1 MEMSI
6 IFLGVALLG
15 VWLVVS
21 SKRWKTLLMATGPDS
36 GLLHAKYAH
45 LKSNNVKCKLVT
57 HSNNIAE
64 VGIMEPTDVFPNG
77 AGSVTKLKVHEKDM
91 VQAKELLEEFT
102 EAV

>member
-6 IFLGVALLG
+6 MLLVVALLG
-15 VWLVVS
+15 VWLVVR
-21 SKRWKTLLMATGPDS
+21 SKRWKTLLTATGPDS
-36 GLLHAKYAH
+36 DLLHAKYAH

-57 HSNNIAE
+57 DSNTIVE
-64 VGIMEPTDVFPNG
+64 VGIVESTDVFPNG

-91 VQAKELLEEFT
+91 EQAKELLEEFP